1 MNRYCIMPLNGL
13 ELTCIEFYAFM
24 YEIYIN
30 YQKMQYKSNK
40 SILGIGGL
48 V

>member
-30 YQKMQYKSNK
+30 YQKCNTSQ
-40 SILGIGGL
+40 IRAF
-48 V
+48 